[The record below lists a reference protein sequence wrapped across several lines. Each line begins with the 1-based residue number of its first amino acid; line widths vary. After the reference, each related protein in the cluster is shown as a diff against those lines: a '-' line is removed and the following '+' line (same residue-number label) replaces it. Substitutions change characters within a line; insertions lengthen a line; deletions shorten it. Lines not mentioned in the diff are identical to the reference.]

1 MERLEEQQQRM
12 DGYQRDA
19 ADDRR
24 TSKEQMDEL
33 KKMFQSVLA
42 KIDGEREKP
51 PAPPT
56 SQANKPDAQRSAQ
69 RSQFSNDVENDDL
82 LATTGTSW
90 RISETGVFDPGQNF
104 RDGAG
109 TMQNVTVY
117 SDVYVFVDRLKDL
130 AVFKTEATVR
140 ANVQNILRGQ
150 ALSRYTQELTEHEKR
165 MLIHTPLRDGSTYCS
180 SWVSFHATASD

>member
-1 MERLEEQQQRM
+1 MSNELPARSATSSPSVSNKDIMERLEEQQQRM
-12 DGYQRDA
+12 HGYQRDA

-24 TSKEQMDEL
+24 TK
-33 KKMFQSVLA
+33 
-42 KIDGEREKP
+42 REKP

-56 SQANKPDAQRSAQ
+56 SQANMPDAQ

-165 MLIHTPLRDGSTYCS
+165 MLIHTPLRDG
-180 SWVSFHATASD
+180 WFNMFHATASD